1 MTSLLFTCFF
11 KSEVIKHKVINMETY
26 DKYRAWGYFDGAT
39 QVHPQLGGE
48 RVIIYGAPQV
58 HPQLGRVGGIIYL
71 NNYLYNMFKE
81 SLGVRSNN
89 RD

>member
-11 KSEVIKHKVINMETY
+11 KGEVIKHKVINMETY

-48 RVIIYGAPQV
+48 RIIIYSAT
-58 HPQLGRVGGIIYL
+58 
-71 NNYLYNMFKE
+71 E
-81 SLGVRSNN
+81 
-89 RD
+89 